1 MRTTAIVAAAVL
13 ATSTHALRL
22 PTIDLQPFLS
32 ALPISLQD
40 YIPSNLSNQTVQHEL
55 LRRQSDNCPNDFRN
69 CANLGAPGVCCA
81 SNAVC
86 SADFAG
92 NVACCPSGAA
102 CSGRI
107 SSVVTAGTVN
117 SNGAVVGGAGA
128 AAATT
133 GTDNSDGLA
142 SATTTTDFQ
151 TPTSTNAGGLV
162 AATTDDSNTAVTDD
176 GSQGTNTQFV
186 ANGGTTVAT
195 PAAGVR
201 RADIVSPPQTKTC
214 NKLYE
219 TPEVL
224 TPYA

>member
-32 ALPISLQD
+32 ALPISLHD

-107 SSVVTAGTVN
+107 SSVVTEGTVN

-176 GSQGTNTQFV
+176 GSQGTNTNFV
-186 ANGGTTVAT
+186 ANGGTIVAT

-201 RADIVSPPQTKTC
+201 RADIPLPARALIQALHYLPV
-214 NKLYE
+214 
-219 TPEVL
+219 
-224 TPYA
+224 

>member
-107 SSVVTAGTVN
+107 SSVVTEGTVN
-117 SNGAVVGGAGA
+117 SNGVVVGGAGA

-142 SATTTTDFQ
+142 TASTTTGFQ
-151 TPTSTNAGGLV
+151 NPTSTTGPGLV
-162 AATTDDSNTAVTDD
+162 AASTDDSNTAVTDD
-176 GSQGTNTQFV
+176 GSQGTSTNFV

-201 RADIVSPPQTKTC
+201 RADIPLPARALIQALHYLPV
-214 NKLYE
+214 
-219 TPEVL
+219 
-224 TPYA
+224 

>member
-142 SATTTTDFQ
+142 ASTAPTTTDFQ

-176 GSQGTNTQFV
+176 GSQGTNSNFV
-186 ANGGTTVAT
+186 NNGGTTVAT

-201 RADIVSPPQTKTC
+201 RADIPLPARALIQALHYLPV
-214 NKLYE
+214 
-219 TPEVL
+219 
-224 TPYA
+224 

>member
-32 ALPISLQD
+32 ALPISIQD

-107 SSVVTAGTVN
+107 SSVVTEGTVN

-142 SATTTTDFQ
+142 TASTTTGFQ
-151 TPTSTNAGGLV
+151 TPTSTTGGGLV
-162 AATTDDSNTAVTDD
+162 AASTDDSNTAVTDD
-176 GSQGTNTQFV
+176 GSQGTSTNFV

-201 RADIVSPPQTKTC
+201 RADIPLPARALIQALHYLPV
-214 NKLYE
+214 
-219 TPEVL
+219 
-224 TPYA
+224 

>member
-107 SSVVTAGTVN
+107 SSVVTEGTVN
-117 SNGAVVGGAGA
+117 SNGVVVGGAGG

-133 GTDNSDGLA
+133 GTDNSDGFA
-142 SATTTTDFQ
+142 ASSATMTTDFQ
-151 TPTSTNAGGLV
+151 TPTSTNGGGLV
-162 AATTDDSNTAVTDD
+162 AASTDDSNTAVTDD
-176 GSQGTNTQFV
+176 GSQGTNTNFV
-186 ANGGTTVAT
+186 NNGGTTVAT

-201 RADIVSPPQTKTC
+201 RADIPLPARALMQ
-214 NKLYE
+214 
-219 TPEVL
+219 VL
-224 TPYA
+224 HYLPV

>member
-1 MRTTAIVAAAVL
+1 MRANAIVAAAVL

-107 SSVVTAGTVN
+107 SSVVTEGTVN

-133 GTDNSDGLA
+133 GTDNSAGLA
-142 SATTTTDFQ
+142 ASTAPTTTDFQ

-176 GSQGTNTQFV
+176 GSQGTNSNFV
-186 ANGGTTVAT
+186 NNDGTTVAT

-201 RADIVSPPQTKTC
+201 RADIPLPARALIQALHYLPV
-214 NKLYE
+214 
-219 TPEVL
+219 
-224 TPYA
+224 

>member
-107 SSVVTAGTVN
+107 SSVVTEGTVN
-117 SNGAVVGGAGA
+117 SNGVVVGGAGG

-142 SATTTTDFQ
+142 ASSATMTTDFQ
-151 TPTSTNAGGLV
+151 TPTSTNGGGLV
-162 AATTDDSNTAVTDD
+162 AASTDDSNTAVTDD
-176 GSQGTNTQFV
+176 GSQGTNTNFV

-201 RADIVSPPQTKTC
+201 RADIPLPARA
-214 NKLYE
+214 LMH
-219 TPEVL
+219 VL
-224 TPYA
+224 HYLPV

>member
-1 MRTTAIVAAAVL
+1 MRTNAIVAVAVL

-32 ALPISLQD
+32 ALPVSLQD
-40 YIPSNLSNQTVQHEL
+40 YIPSNLSNQTGQHEL

-107 SSVVTAGTVN
+107 SSVVTEGTVN

-128 AAATT
+128 TAATT

-142 SATTTTDFQ
+142 TATTTTDFQ
-151 TPTSTNAGGLV
+151 NPTSTNGGGLV

-176 GSQGTNTQFV
+176 GSQGTSTNFV

-195 PAAGVR
+195 PAAGIR
-201 RADIVSPPQTKTC
+201 RADIPLPARALIQALHYLPV
-214 NKLYE
+214 
-219 TPEVL
+219 
-224 TPYA
+224 

>member
-201 RADIVSPPQTKTC
+201 RADIPLPARALIQALHYLPV
-214 NKLYE
+214 
-219 TPEVL
+219 
-224 TPYA
+224 

>member
-1 MRTTAIVAAAVL
+1 MRTNAIVAVAVL

-107 SSVVTAGTVN
+107 SSVVTEGTVN
-117 SNGAVVGGAGA
+117 SNGVVVGGAGA

-142 SATTTTDFQ
+142 ASTASSTTNFQ
-151 TPTSTNAGGLV
+151 NPTSTTGGGLV
-162 AATTDDSNTAVTDD
+162 AASTDDSNTAVTDD
-176 GSQGTNTQFV
+176 GSQGTNTNFV

-201 RADIVSPPQTKTC
+201 RADIPLPARALIQILHHLPV
-214 NKLYE
+214 
-219 TPEVL
+219 
-224 TPYA
+224 

>member
-1 MRTTAIVAAAVL
+1 MRPTAIVAAAVL

-32 ALPISLQD
+32 ALPISIHD
-40 YIPSNLSNQTVQHEL
+40 YIPSTLSNQTAQHEL

-107 SSVVTAGTVN
+107 SSIVTEGTVN
-117 SNGAVVGGAGA
+117 SNGVLVGAGGAA
-128 AAATT
+128 TATT
-133 GTDNSDGLA
+133 GTDDSDGLA
-142 SATTTTDFQ
+142 ASTATMTTEFQ
-151 TPTSTNAGGLV
+151 NPTSTTGGGLV
-162 AATTDDSNTAVTDD
+162 AASTDDSNTAVTDD
-176 GSQGTNTQFV
+176 GSQGSTTNFV

-201 RADIVSPPQTKTC
+201 RADIPLPARALIQALHYLPV
-214 NKLYE
+214 
-219 TPEVL
+219 
-224 TPYA
+224 

>member
-1 MRTTAIVAAAVL
+1 MRPTAIVAAAVL

-32 ALPISLQD
+32 ALPISIHD
-40 YIPSNLSNQTVQHEL
+40 YIPSTLSNQTAQHEL

-107 SSVVTAGTVN
+107 SSIVTEGTVN
-117 SNGAVVGGAGA
+117 SNGVLVGAGG

-133 GTDNSDGLA
+133 GTDDSDGLA
-142 SATTTTDFQ
+142 ASTATTTADFQ
-151 TPTSTNAGGLV
+151 TPTSTTGGGLV
-162 AATTDDSNTAVTDD
+162 AASTDDSNTAVTDD
-176 GSQGTNTQFV
+176 GSQGSTTNFV

-201 RADIVSPPQTKTC
+201 RADIPLPARALIQALHYLPV
-214 NKLYE
+214 
-219 TPEVL
+219 
-224 TPYA
+224 

>member
-1 MRTTAIVAAAVL
+1 MRPTAIVAAAVL

-32 ALPISLQD
+32 ALPISIHD
-40 YIPSNLSNQTVQHEL
+40 YIPSTLSNQTAQHEL

-107 SSVVTAGTVN
+107 SSVVTEGTVN
-117 SNGAVVGGAGA
+117 SNGVVVGGAGA

-142 SATTTTDFQ
+142 ASTAPTTTDFQ
-151 TPTSTNAGGLV
+151 NPTGTTGGGLV
-162 AATTDDSNTAVTDD
+162 AASTDDSNTAVTDD
-176 GSQGTNTQFV
+176 GSQGTTTNFV

-201 RADIVSPPQTKTC
+201 RADIVSPPRPIHVLSFTKDLKC
-214 NKLYE
+214 
-219 TPEVL
+219 
-224 TPYA
+224 

>member
-40 YIPSNLSNQTVQHEL
+40 YIPSNLSNQTVQYEL

-201 RADIVSPPQTKTC
+201 RADIPLPARALIQALHYLPV
-214 NKLYE
+214 
-219 TPEVL
+219 
-224 TPYA
+224 

>member
-107 SSVVTAGTVN
+107 SSVVTEGTVN

-142 SATTTTDFQ
+142 ASTAATTTDFQ

-176 GSQGTNTQFV
+176 GSQGTNSNFV
-186 ANGGTTVAT
+186 NNGGTTVAT

-201 RADIVSPPQTKTC
+201 RADIPLPARALIQALHYLPV
-214 NKLYE
+214 
-219 TPEVL
+219 
-224 TPYA
+224 